1 MERICHC
8 SSKMSIFNV
17 KSSKVCHIAFSNNT
31 LISLPHKFY
40 KPFLFFV
47 PTLQNLYYFFFSAEH
62 HFLVTKQIRE

>member
-1 MERICHC
+1 MEHICDC

-17 KSSKVCHIAFSNNT
+17 KSSKVCHRAFSNNT
-31 LISLPHKFY
+31 LISLFY

-47 PTLQNLYYFFFSAEH
+47 PSLQNLYCFFFSAEH